1 MMLVMRRDV
10 KHPAIPKLLDAVNR
24 GLGKPHKRGMLN
36 SLLRSMRSVS
46 VKTPAGLYIGRAE
59 AYDVD
64 LVRLGRVT
72 DRIVK
77 GLFFKEFGTPLPCTH
92 GVQSFA
98 ESGLTE
104 IASDMRLTV
113 EQTVKALMSK
123 SPRVI
128 GNGVFEY
135 WFQATSDDPA
145 TTAWIM
151 RFYNVE
157 SFLCLTAP
165 NSAKT
170 PSL

>member
-1 MMLVMRRDV
+1 MLVMRRDV
-10 KHPAIPKLLDAVNR
+10 THPATSKLLDAVHR
-24 GLGKPHKRGMLN
+24 GLGKPHKRGMLHG
-36 SLLRSMRSVS
+36 LLKSMRSVT
-46 VKTPAGLYIGRAE
+46 VKTSAGLYIGRAA

-77 GLFFKEFGTPLPCTH
+77 GLFFKEFGMPLPDTH
-92 GVQSFA
+92 GVRSFA

-104 IASDMRLTV
+104 IDPDMRLTV
-113 EQTVKALMSK
+113 GQTVKALMSK
-123 SPRVI
+123 LPKVI

-135 WFQATSDDPA
+135 WFQATPDDPA
-145 TTAWIM
+145 TTAWLM

-165 NSAKT
+165 NSAKL
-170 PSL
+170 PNS